1 MDHYSILDSSPS
13 RAGLE
18 TVLTESE
25 AKESASLRAVS
36 PEPLRFP
43 GDDGGRSLNHMA
55 QRDLDAALQLLA
67 ERAQYITGA
76 SGAAIALRRGEH
88 MICRA
93 SSGESAPKL
102 GSHLQVDSGLS
113 GESVRT
119 RQMLCCDDAQN
130 DPRVNW
136 ESCRALRIV
145 SVVVMPLVREQQVNG
160 IFELLSERA
169 HAFEERD
176 FAALERL
183 AEMIQTALDHA
194 EATKLVE
201 NELIS
206 APSAAAPGS
215 GQAAYKSKPESDPE
229 PEPAVEK
236 EAVVKP
242 AAEGVAM
249 PQSASAA
256 NEPDHAASEEEP
268 AVDSVAVLVS
278 ERGNI
283 GTCQACGFPISEG
296 RKLCLDCEADQIPE
310 LVPAAAA
317 VVNDIPEFLTV
328 PESKSWLQSHL
339 YVVVT
344 ILMVAATVILILW
357 RSL

>member
-1 MDHYSILDSSPS
+1 MDHYSILDSTPS
-13 RAGLE
+13 QAGPE
-18 TVLTESE
+18 TVLTESK
-25 AKESASLRAVS
+25 AKSSPSLLEVP

-43 GDDGGRSLNHMA
+43 GEDGGKSLNRMA

-67 ERAQYITGA
+67 ERAKYITGA
-76 SGAAIALRRGEH
+76 SGAAIGLRHGLR

-113 GESVRT
+113 GESVRA
-119 RQMLCCDDAQN
+119 RKMLCCDDTET
-130 DPRVNW
+130 DSRVNR
-136 ESCRALRIV
+136 ESCRALGIA

-160 IFELLSERA
+160 IFELLSGRP

-194 EATKLVE
+194 EAAKQAE
-201 NELIS
+201 IEIS
-206 APSAAAPGS
+206 AA
-215 GQAAYKSKPESDPE
+215 E
-229 PEPAVEK
+229 PEPAKLESK
-236 EAVVKP
+236 SKIDSNPTPQPLIRKDAGIEPETESIATPPALSAAMEPAP
-242 AAEGVAM
+242 AACEQESDAD
-249 PQSASAA
+249 SAA
-256 NEPDHAASEEEP
+256 L
-268 AVDSVAVLVS
+268 VVS

-283 GTCQACGFPISEG
+283 GTCQACGFPVSEG

-310 LVPAAAA
+310 AIPRASPATSHA
-317 VVNDIPEFLTV
+317 PEFLAQLAI
-328 PESKSWLQSHL
+328 PENKTWLQSHL

-344 ILMVAATVILILW
+344 IVMVAATVILVLW